1 MLKDTLLKK
10 TIENCGLNESEW
22 SISDDAIQ
30 SVIRY
35 YSREAGVR
43 GLEREINTLARKA
56 VKEIEI
62 NKSDSVNVTSENIS
76 NYLGEKNSG
85 MEKLKMTI

>member
-1 MLKDTLLKK
+1 MLRDIYRKER
-10 TIENCGLNESEW
+10 ENSGLTDSEW

-62 NKSDSVNVTSENIS
+62 NKSDSVNVT
-76 NYLGEKNSG
+76 
-85 MEKLKMTI
+85 

>member
-1 MLKDTLLKK
+1 MMQFNLL
-10 TIENCGLNESEW
+10 LN
-22 SISDDAIQ
+22 
-30 SVIRY
+30 Y

-56 VKEIEI
+56 VKDIAL

-76 NYLGEKNSG
+76 DFLGVK
-85 MEKLKMTI
+85 KI